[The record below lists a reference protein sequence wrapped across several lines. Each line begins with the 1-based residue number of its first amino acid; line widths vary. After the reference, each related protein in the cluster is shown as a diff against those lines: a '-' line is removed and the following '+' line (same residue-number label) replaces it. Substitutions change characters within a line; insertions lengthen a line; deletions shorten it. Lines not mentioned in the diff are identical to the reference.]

1 MYESIKNRLKLEL
14 KEIKNSGRYKS
25 ERIIQSKQN
34 SKIEVNDGENVYLRG
49 FGTFAVKKRAEK
61 TARNITKNTII
72 KVPSHNVPTFKAC
85 KSFKNGV
92 SKQNPC

>member
-1 MYESIKNRLKLEL
+1 MKKLDL
-14 KEIKNSGRYKS
+14 INKISNNCNIDKNSISFVVESFMNEVK
-25 ERIIQSKQN
+25 N
-34 SKIEVNDGENVYLRG
+34 SLNDGENVYLRG

>member
-1 MYESIKNRLKLEL
+1 MKKLDL
-14 KEIKNSGRYKS
+14 INKISNNCNINKNSISFIVESFMNEVK
-25 ERIIQSKQN
+25 N
-34 SKIEVNDGENVYLRG
+34 SLSNGENVYLRG